1 MLRTT
6 TAIVMLTLL
15 TTTAAYSQATAT
27 APRSAQGDLFRF
39 SFNQTFTPA
48 NRVELSRQFEAYCRE
63 VLDTVPTNT
72 PAEDAWVMAESKT
85 SDTNR
90 ITRLV
95 SSKEW
100 ARHQLKE
107 TFSECLQKVA
117 LLQQAQANNARS
129 AEAAQ
134 FISLAYTFNQDT
146 DLAAFAKRVDLKL
159 ELSPFVNSFRQ
170 VLMIAAMRTLD
181 GRNDPILSQPGEQ
194 QRSR

>member
-1 MLRTT
+1 MRLVESPDGPRPTAAARSRTMMREARSMLRTT

-85 SDTNR
+85 SDT
-90 ITRLV
+90 
-95 SSKEW
+95 
-100 ARHQLKE
+100 
-107 TFSECLQKVA
+107 
-117 LLQQAQANNARS
+117 
-129 AEAAQ
+129 
-134 FISLAYTFNQDT
+134 
-146 DLAAFAKRVDLKL
+146 
-159 ELSPFVNSFRQ
+159 
-170 VLMIAAMRTLD
+170 
-181 GRNDPILSQPGEQ
+181 
-194 QRSR
+194 